1 MENVAIYMR
10 LSKEDEYIKDE
21 SNSVTS
27 QRLMML
33 NYLSGHEELKG
44 NKILQFVDDGY
55 SGTNLNRPGMQDM
68 LEKIRSDLVKCVIV
82 KDFSRFS
89 RDHIDLGSYVEQ
101 IFPFMGVRFIA
112 INDDYDSKET
122 LGGISGL
129 GDQFKMLIYDYYS
142 KDLSEKVKTSMVA
155 LKMQGKFVGGY
166 APFGYSKD
174 PANRSKLILDEKAAE
189 IVRKIF
195 HMALDEMSMYQ
206 ISQILNEEGVVTPAV
221 YMKQSVGRVDANMTK
236 NLDQQ
241 WETGKVKRILDNEI
255 YTGTMVSGKVK
266 AVAVGSSKRVHIPE
280 EEWIRVAN
288 THEAI
293 ISAEVFDKVKE
304 LRPDGFFYG
313 KSKYLPHVLSGKV
326 YCGGCGRNMAHS
338 YQGRPKFLCNSRFF
352 GGKGETDMVGD
363 FGSYGGREEIDCF
376 VGPGGVD
383 IDASGVDSNSA
394 CGCTDMIRD
403 EDLEA
408 IVIRAI
414 EDVAKKAVSMI
425 EVQRTVGKVVGE
437 KRRGLEDEIKMLDV
451 KIMELEQ
458 ALMDKYEEYREEK
471 ILREDYLEQ
480 KVEIEKNVSNV
491 REKIQLLEVHLVNG
505 LELQMK
511 DVTGLEVFGK
521 YLKVEKLT
529 KELVDVVV
537 ERVVVRRKR
546 QGDEW
551 KTVEVKLN
559 A

>member
-1 MENVAIYMR
+1 
-10 LSKEDEYIKDE
+10 
-21 SNSVTS
+21 
-27 QRLMML
+27 
-33 NYLSGHEELKG
+33 
-44 NKILQFVDDGY
+44 
-55 SGTNLNRPGMQDM
+55 
-68 LEKIRSDLVKCVIV
+68 
-82 KDFSRFS
+82 
-89 RDHIDLGSYVEQ
+89 
-101 IFPFMGVRFIA
+101 
-112 INDDYDSKET
+112 
-122 LGGISGL
+122 
-129 GDQFKMLIYDYYS
+129 
-142 KDLSEKVKTSMVA
+142 
-155 LKMQGKFVGGY
+155 
-166 APFGYSKD
+166 
-174 PANRSKLILDEKAAE
+174 
-189 IVRKIF
+189 
-195 HMALDEMSMYQ
+195 
-206 ISQILNEEGVVTPAV
+206 
-221 YMKQSVGRVDANMTK
+221 
-236 NLDQQ
+236 LDQQ

>member
-10 LSKEDEYIKDE
+10 LSKEDEYTKDE
-21 SNSVTS
+21 SNSITS

-33 NYLSGHEELKG
+33 NYLSNHEELKG

-55 SGTNLNRPGMQDM
+55 SGTNLNRPGIQDM
-68 LEKIRSDLVKCVIV
+68 LEKVRSDLVKCVIV

-255 YTGTMVSGKVK
+255 YTGTMVAGKVK

-280 EEWIRVAN
+280 EEWIRVPN

-304 LRPDGFFYG
+304 LRVDGFFYG
-313 KSKYLPHVLSGKV
+313 TSKYLPHVLSGKV

-352 GGKGETDMVGD
+352 GGSGGD
-363 FGSYGGREEIDCF
+363 SD
-376 VGPGGVD
+376 
-383 IDASGVDSNSA
+383 
-394 CGCTDMIRD
+394 CGCTDMIHD
-403 EDLEA
+403 EDLED

-414 EDVAKKAVSMI
+414 EDAAKKAVSMI
-425 EVQRTVGKVVGE
+425 EVQKVVGKAVGE
-437 KRRGLEDEIKMLDV
+437 KRRGLEDEIKVLDM
-451 KIMELEQ
+451 KIMELEEV
-458 ALMDKYEEYREEK
+458 LMETYEEYREEK
-471 ILREDYLEQ
+471 ISREDYLER
-480 KVEIEKNVSNV
+480 KVGIEAKVSDMRV
-491 REKIQLLEVHLVNG
+491 KIQLLEDRLVIG

-511 DVTGLEVFGK
+511 DVTGLEVLGR

-529 KELVDVVV
+529 KELVDMVV
-537 ERVVVRRKR
+537 EKIVVMEKR
-546 QGDEW
+546 HSDVQNE
-551 KTVEVKLN
+551 VELSLKIKIII
-559 A
+559 